1 MAKMDWLH
9 LIPTKRLEQNKAHF
23 EGTVDRC
30 KNKYQNAS
38 DLQKRAEDKLSQIN
52 EELAKRQQSY
62 PDLIA

>member
-1 MAKMDWLH
+1 MERMDWLH
-9 LIPTKRLEQNKAHF
+9 LVPSQRLEQNKVLF
-23 EGTVDRC
+23 EGMVDRC

-62 PDLIA
+62 PDNIA